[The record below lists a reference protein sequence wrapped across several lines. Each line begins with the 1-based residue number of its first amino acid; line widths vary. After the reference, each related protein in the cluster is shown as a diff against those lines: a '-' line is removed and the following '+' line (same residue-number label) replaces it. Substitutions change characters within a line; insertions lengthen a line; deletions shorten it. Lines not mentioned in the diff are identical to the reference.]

1 MSDRE
6 FWKFFSS
13 LIAGLAALAVVLFVL
28 AQVVGGKSETKN
40 VGAVD
45 SKTVADRIKPIG
57 EVAVKTGGVVDA
69 LIAPAN
75 AGDDAKGKATYE
87 ASCAVCHGAGIAGA
101 PKLGDKTAWKNRIS
115 QGKDTLYKHALVG
128 FQGKAGT
135 VMPPKG
141 GNMNLADA
149 NVKAAVDYMVSSA
162 K

>member
-6 FWKFFSS
+6 FLKFFSV
-13 LIAGLAALAVVLFVL
+13 LIASLAALAVVLFIL
-28 AQVVGGKSETKN
+28 AQVVGVKSASKHVDAT
-40 VGAVD
+40 D
-45 SKTVADRIKPIG
+45 SKAVAERIKPIG
-57 EVAVKTGGVVDA
+57 EVAVSGGRVLDV

-75 AGDDAKGKATYE
+75 AGDGGKGKATYQ

-101 PKLGDKTAWKNRIS
+101 PKFGDRTAWKNRIA
-115 QGKDTLYKHALVG
+115 QGKDALYKHALNG

-141 GNMNLADA
+141 GNINLVDAD
-149 NVKAAVDYMVSSA
+149 VKAAVDYMVSTA